1 MNNARK
7 GRFSPAKALG
17 ILFLT
22 GATVG
27 LALFGLVCW
36 RATVPREAAD
46 ADCVIVLG
54 ARVWPDG
61 RMSRVLKTR
70 VDAALDAWRAGKTQN
85 IIVCGAQGRD
95 EPRTEADAMA
105 EYLLEQGVPEESIF
119 LDDASYDTRENIA
132 NAKAIMDENNWQNAM
147 IATSDYHVER
157 ALWMAADAG
166 IPATGLSAPTPKT
179 FRAFWLGRMRE
190 TVSWVLYWIRMI

>member
-1 MNNARK
+1 MKDLKRR
-7 GRFSPAKALG
+7 RFTPAKALG
-17 ILFLT
+17 LLILT

-36 RATVPREAAD
+36 RASVPREARG

-61 RMSRVLKTR
+61 RMSRVLQTR
-70 VDAALDAWRAGKTQN
+70 VDAALEAWRAGKTQN
-85 IIVCGAQGRD
+85 IIVYGAQGRD
-95 EPRTEADAMA
+95 EPRTEASAMA
-105 EYLLEQGVPEESIF
+105 EYLLAQGVPQENIF
-119 LDDASYDTRENIA
+119 LDDASYDTRENIR
-132 NAKAIMDENNWQNAM
+132 NAKLIMDDNGWQTAM

-166 IPATGLSAPTPKT
+166 IPATGLSAPSPKT
-179 FRAFWLGRMRE
+179 LRAFWHGRMRE
-190 TVSWVLYWIRMI
+190 TVSWVLYWVRGM